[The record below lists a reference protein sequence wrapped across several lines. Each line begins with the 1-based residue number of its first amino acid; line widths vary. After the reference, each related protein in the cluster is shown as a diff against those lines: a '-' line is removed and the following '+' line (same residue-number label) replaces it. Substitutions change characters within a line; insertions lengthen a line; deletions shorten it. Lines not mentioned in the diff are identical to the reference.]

1 MKLNLDKIYHVY
13 LVGIGGIGMSA
24 LARYFRSLR
33 IAVAGY
39 DLTESKLTKELED
52 QGIEIHY
59 TDSIELIPSKITQE
73 QKYSL
78 VIYTPAIPQNNKELN
93 WLRNEGCTVLK
104 RSEVLGLIS
113 EKYKTIAVAGTHGKT
128 TTSSM
133 IAHVMNESEVK
144 CNAFLGG
151 IATNFNSNLVLND
164 KAEYAI
170 IEADEFDRSFLTLK
184 PNIAVVT
191 STDADHLDIYGEETL
206 HESFQLFVNNI
217 VDGGKLFIQAELTLD
232 YNDKKGYSVA
242 NTNTDIYANNIRVV
256 NGDFVFDSYTLNGEI
271 IDIKLGINGLHNIE
285 NALATIA
292 VCQEVGIDNET
303 IKKALNSYKGVKR
316 RFEYHIKDDQ
326 LVFIDDYA
334 HHPSEIKAL
343 VSSVKKLYP
352 NKKITGVFQPHLFS
366 RTRDFANDFA
376 TELSKLDEIIL
387 LDIYPA
393 RELPIEGINSA
404 MMLEKITN
412 SNKELVKKQELIET
426 IKDRKLEVLLTIGAG
441 DIDGLVEPI
450 KNALLNKKETLSFGK
465 RFGR

>member
-24 LARYFRSLR
+24 LARYFRSQR

-39 DLTESKLTKELED
+39 DLTKSKLTEELEE

-59 TDSIELIPSKITQE
+59 TDSIELIPSKISQE
-73 QKYSL
+73 KEYSL
-78 VIYTPAIPQNNKELN
+78 VIYTPAIPKNHKELN

-151 IATNFNSNLVLND
+151 IAANFNSNLLLND
-164 KAEYAI
+164 NAEYAI

-191 STDADHLDIYGEETL
+191 SMDADHLDIYGEEKAL
-206 HESFQLFVNNI
+206 HESFQLFANKI
-217 VDGGKLFIQAELTLD
+217 VEGGKLFVKSQLNLSFGNKNTYSISDVDAEIKAT
-232 YNDKKGYSVA
+232 NISVQ
-242 NTNTDIYANNIRVV
+242 
-256 NGDFVFDSYTLNGEI
+256 NGDFVFDASTLKGEI
-271 IDIKLGINGLHNIE
+271 KDIKLGINGLHNIE

-303 IKKALNSYKGVKR
+303 IKQALNSYKGVKR
-316 RFEYHIKDDQ
+316 RFEYHIKTSD

-343 VSSVKKLYP
+343 VSSVKSLYP

-366 RTRDFANDFA
+366 RTRDFADDFA
-376 TELSKLDEIIL
+376 TELSKLDEVVL

-393 RELPIEGINSA
+393 RELPIEGVNSTMLLDKIIN
-404 MMLEKITN
+404 T
-412 SNKELVKKQELIET
+412 NKELVQKQELIEN
-426 IKDRKLEVLLTIGAG
+426 IKDRNIEVLLTIGAG
-441 DIDGLVEPI
+441 DIDRLVEPI
-450 KNALLNKKETLSFGK
+450 KNELLNKTKVNTLTF
-465 RFGR
+465 

>member
-1 MKLNLDKIYHVY
+1 MKINLDKIYHVY

-24 LARYFRSLR
+24 LARYFRAQR

-39 DLTESKLTKELED
+39 DLTESKLTGELKE

-73 QKYSL
+73 KQFSL
-78 VIYTPAIPQNNKELN
+78 VIYTPAIPKNHKELN

-151 IATNFNSNLVLND
+151 IATNFNSNLLLND

-191 STDADHLDIYGEETL
+191 STDADHLDIYGEEKAL
-206 HESFQLFVNNI
+206 QESFQLFINKLVE
-217 VDGGKLFIQAELTLD
+217 GGKLFAQSELKLD
-232 YNDKKGYSVA
+232 YTNKKAYSVS
-242 NTNTDIYANNIRVV
+242 NTNTDIYADNIRVV
-256 NGDFVFDSYTLNGEI
+256 EGDFVFDAHALNGQINEV
-271 IDIKLGINGLHNIE
+271 KLGINGLHNIE

-303 IKKALNSYKGVKR
+303 IKQALNSYKGVKR
-316 RFEYHIKDDQ
+316 RFEYHIKEEE

-334 HHPSEIKAL
+334 HHPNEIKAL

-366 RTRDFANDFA
+366 RTRDFADDFA
-376 TELSKLDEIIL
+376 AELSKLDEVVL

-393 RELPIEGINSA
+393 RELPIEGVNSI
-404 MMLEKITN
+404 MLLAKITN
-412 SNKELVKKQELIET
+412 SNKELVNKQELVAT
-426 IKDRKLEVLLTIGAG
+426 IKDRKLEILLTIGAG
-441 DIDGLVEPI
+441 DIDRLVEPI
-450 KNALLNKKETLSFGK
+450 KNELLNIKIMSH
-465 RFGR
+465 

>member
-24 LARYFRSLR
+24 LARYFRSQR
-33 IAVAGY
+33 IAVGGY
-39 DLTESKLTKELED
+39 DLTKSKLTEELEE

-73 QKYSL
+73 KEYSL
-78 VIYTPAIPQNNKELN
+78 VIYTPAIPKNHKELN

-151 IATNFNSNLVLND
+151 IATNFNSNLLLNND
-164 KAEYAI
+164 AEYAI

-191 STDADHLDIYGEETL
+191 SMDADHLDIYGEEKAL
-206 HESFQLFVNNI
+206 HESFQLFANKI
-217 VDGGKLFIQAELTLD
+217 VEGGKLFAKSQLNLSFVNKST
-232 YNDKKGYSVA
+232 YSISD
-242 NTNTDIYANNIRVV
+242 TNADIKATNISVQ
-256 NGDFVFDSYTLNGEI
+256 NGDFVFDTSTLKGEI
-271 IDIKLGINGLHNIE
+271 KEIKLGINGLHNIE

-303 IKKALNSYKGVKR
+303 IKQALNSYKGVKR
-316 RFEYHIKDDQ
+316 RFEYHIKTSD

-343 VSSVKKLYP
+343 VSSVKSLYP

-366 RTRDFANDFA
+366 RTRDFADDFA
-376 TELSKLDEIIL
+376 AELSKLDEVVL

-393 RELPIEGINSA
+393 RELPIEGVNSA
-404 MMLEKITN
+404 MLLDKITN
-412 SNKELVKKQELIET
+412 TNKELVQKQELVET
-426 IKDRKLEVLLTIGAG
+426 IKDRKIEVLLTIGAG
-441 DIDGLVEPI
+441 DIDRLVEPI
-450 KNALLNKKETLSFGK
+450 KNELLNKITNKILS
-465 RFGR
+465 